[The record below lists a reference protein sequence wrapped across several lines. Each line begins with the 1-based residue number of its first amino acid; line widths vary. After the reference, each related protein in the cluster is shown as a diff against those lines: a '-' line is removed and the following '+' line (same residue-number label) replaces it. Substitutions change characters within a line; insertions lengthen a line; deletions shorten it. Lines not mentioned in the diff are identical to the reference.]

1 MITQLNE
8 LRIMNDTMIIYLKK
22 LGIDCQRN
30 NIVKNILEDDSCF
43 YKMSK
48 EDAILILK
56 EIGVQS
62 NIKNIYD
69 ELTSSDLFY
78 ELYRNGKID
87 VNDNELIIKYKIYDY
102 ENLFKN
108 NSKTQN
114 EIVNEST
121 ALVKIDEENIFKKI
135 IEKIKNIFKR

>member
-1 MITQLNE
+1 MMTQLNE

-30 NIVKNILEDDSCF
+30 NIVKNILEDDTCF

-62 NIKNIYD
+62 NIENIYA

-121 ALVKIDEENIFKKI
+121 ALVKIDEKSIFKKI

>member
-1 MITQLNE
+1 MMTQLNE

-30 NIVKNILEDDSCF
+30 YIVKNILEDDSCF

-62 NIKNIYD
+62 NIENIYA

-121 ALVKIDEENIFKKI
+121 ALVKIDEKSIFKKI

>member
-135 IEKIKNIFKR
+135 IEKIKNIIKR

>member
-1 MITQLNE
+1 MTQLNE

-30 NIVKNILEDDSCF
+30 NIVKNILEDDTCF
-43 YKMSK
+43 YKMPK

-56 EIGVQS
+56 EIGVQN
-62 NIKNIYD
+62 NIENIYA

-102 ENLFKN
+102 KNMFKN
-108 NSKTQN
+108 NSNTHN
-114 EIVNEST
+114 EMVNGST
-121 ALVKIDEENIFKKI
+121 ALVKIDEKSFFKKI
-135 IEKIKNIFKR
+135 IEKIKNILKR